1 MAYELT
7 KKLNSIDP
15 YIRLDE
21 KCDIR
26 LDSNESC
33 FNVTERLGDVISE
46 AVKGIQFNRYP
57 DILATEV
64 TKAFADYYGIDP
76 ILCTAGNGSDE
87 LISLILGSYLEKGD
101 TVLTLSPDFSMYA
114 FYGAL
119 SELKV
124 KTLPKEEDFRISIA
138 KVIDCCNNNDV
149 KALIFSNPCN
159 PTSLGVTRQD
169 MIKLLKNIF
178 CLVIVDEAYMDF
190 WGESILDLV
199 TEYDNLI
206 VLKTC
211 SKNMGLAALRLGF
224 AVSSLQISQ
233 AMKAVKSPYNINSV
247 TQAAA
252 CAVLRSKDVIREYT
266 EKIIESRKALQEALS
281 DMAKRC
287 FAIEKVYNSVTNF
300 VLVKVTDPERITA
313 ELLEKSIS
321 VRRLGSYIRVTAG
334 TEEENRIFLEEFEKI
349 LIKVR
354 KEKGKD

>member
-7 KKLNSIDP
+7 KKLNSVDP
-15 YIRLDE
+15 YIQLDE
-21 KCDIR
+21 IVDVR

-33 FNVTERLGDVISE
+33 FNVVDRLEDVITE
-46 AVKGIQFNRYP
+46 AVKGIKFNRYP

-64 TKAFADYYGIDP
+64 TRAFADYYGIDP
-76 ILCTAGNGSDE
+76 SLCTAGNGSDE

-124 KTLPKEEDFRISIA
+124 KTLPKEDDLRVSIS
-138 KVIDCCNNNDV
+138 KVIDYCNNNDV
-149 KALIFSNPCN
+149 KAVIFSNPCN
-159 PTSLGVTRQD
+159 PTSLGVSRQD
-169 MIKLLKNIF
+169 MIKLIKNIF

-190 WGESILDLV
+190 WGESILDQV
-199 TEYDNLI
+199 TEFDNLI

-224 AVSSLQISQ
+224 AVSSPQITA
-233 AMKAVKSPYNINSV
+233 AMRAVKSPYNINAV

-252 CAVLRSKDVIREYT
+252 CAVLRQKAVIEEYT
-266 EKIIESRKALQEALS
+266 AELIKSREMLQESLS
-281 DMAKRC
+281 EMAERC

-300 VLVKVTDPERITA
+300 VFVKVTDSEQVCA
-313 ELLEKSIS
+313 KLLEKSIS
-321 VRRLGSYIRVTAG
+321 VRRLGSYIRITAG
-334 TEEENRIFLEEFEKI
+334 TEAENRIFLEEFEKI
-349 LIKVR
+349 VTEIR
-354 KEKGKD
+354 KQKGID